1 MASLD
6 VFHQDI
12 FSEIAL
18 TTAVEKYPYLPTGL
32 GELALFNPNPI
43 RTTALAVEQR
53 QGKLVL
59 IPFSERG
66 EEGTQRQTEKRQ
78 ARYFDVPRLM
88 HSDTITAQE
97 IQNIRAFGSESELM
111 QIETEVARRINGPT
125 GLTSNIEFTWEFQR
139 LAAIQGQCLDADGS
153 IKFDWFQEFGIKK
166 PKTIVFNLKLNA
178 DGSANAPAK
187 LRPQCNAIVR
197 EMARKS
203 QGAFL
208 PSTEVFALCGDDF
221 WDALTN
227 HPDVTRTYYNWA
239 AAEELRKGQAF
250 QAMRFGGINWFNY
263 RGSDDTSTVAVPS
276 NEVKFFPKGA
286 PGIFEVA
293 YAPGETF
300 EWVNTPGKPV
310 YVLPIFDVQRKM
322 WWKVEV
328 YSYPLHIC
336 NRPEVLQDGVLA
348 A

>member
-6 VFHQDI
+6 VFNQDI
-12 FSEIAL
+12 FSEISL
-18 TTAVEKYPYLPTGL
+18 TTAVEKYPFKPTGL
-32 GELALFNPNPI
+32 GDLELFTPNPI
-43 RTTALAVEQR
+43 RTTTLAVEQR

-66 EEGTQRQTEKRQ
+66 TEGTQRETEKRQ
-78 ARYFDVPRLM
+78 ARHFEVPRLM

-97 IQNIRAFGSESELM
+97 IQNIRSFGSESELM
-111 QIETEVARRINGPT
+111 QIETEVARRVNGPT

-153 IKFDWFQEFGIKK
+153 IMYDWYEEFGIDR
-166 PKTIVFNLKLNA
+166 PQDIVFDLTLTA
-178 DGSANAPAK
+178 DGAATKPNSV
-187 LRPQCNAIVR
+187 RPLCNSIVR
-197 EMARKS
+197 NMARKS
-203 QGAFL
+203 QGAFTA
-208 PSTEVFALCGDDF
+208 STEVYALCGDEF
-221 WDALTN
+221 WDSLTN

-239 AAEELRKGQAF
+239 AAAELRQGNAF

-263 RGSDDTSTVAVPS
+263 RGSDDATTVSVNT
-276 NEVKFFPKGA
+276 NEAKFFPKNA

-300 EWVNTPGKPV
+300 EWVNTPGKPI
-310 YVLPIFDVQRKM
+310 YILPIFDVARKM
-322 WWKVEV
+322 WWKVEA

-336 NRPEVLQDGVLA
+336 NRPEVLMSAKLK
-348 A
+348 